1 MPSRK
6 SEIVTFKVDEN
17 LLEAMSGVGN
27 RSAFIRAAILS
38 ALENRCPLCQGEGV
52 LSPSQMRHWRDF
64 EGDHALEECE
74 HCRELRLVCS
84 R

>member
-1 MPSRK
+1 MPNRK

-17 LLEAMSGVGN
+17 LLEAMSSVGI
-27 RSAFIRAAILS
+27 RSAFIRTALLS
-38 ALENRCPLCQGEGV
+38 ALENRGPLCQGAGV

-64 EGDHALEECE
+64 EGDHSLEECE